1 MFLKKILEL
10 VMRIVLNLN
19 IKYKGDDVIVTPT
32 STSTPIV
39 TPTPTI
45 TSTPIVTPTSPS
57 TGVIQYTNQFYDG
70 LLKGL
75 VVLESGKTYR
85 VDYIKSTQ
93 ISTKLRIKTTG
104 AAPATLIIGVENY
117 SHKSTI
123 RQDSHLFFLNDGAD
137 ILINNVNFC
146 SPPQLKTSQPWT
158 PSFVSSKTDSKIK
171 WSFIVKN
178 CDTTVNGLNPG
189 WGVGFV
195 YGSERENIVGLYNFK
210 HCGPGLIDAKNPFPN
225 STLHWVTK
233 NVETYYPSREEF
245 GSSRILTTGK
255 IENGTFTINDP
266 KVETDCFYENYA
278 FGDFM
283 DRTNNFCF
291 IIHIGRYT
299 FEWDGKSKNI
309 TNKSVLLRPYPKG
322 IVKARVLGGRLFLLD
337 YCEVHAG
344 DQFRYQGQVYTVT
357 MKSRTEYGEWSIFE
371 PAPAIDINR
380 RHALSTDKVLP
391 EGYIDVEWISTAPT
405 LTDQPVWLVYKGNQ
419 FYRSYQNTQ
428 FGNQEIISAEIN
440 GHLCYNH
447 ANISID
453 ANNTNLN
460 GFYRQSTADV
470 NSTAPKYMNI
480 VNSTGFDDQFNPS
493 FTVNSVVIP
502 VNITNDNN
510 FKSIIDF
517 ETIS

>member
-1 MFLKKILEL
+1 
-10 VMRIVLNLN
+10 MRIVLNLN
-19 IKYKGDDVIVTPT
+19 IKYNGGGVIVTPT
-32 STSTPIV
+32 STPVLTPTSTPITTL
-39 TPTPTI
+39 TPTPT
-45 TSTPIVTPTSPS
+45 PS
-57 TGVIQYTNQFYDG
+57 ISNGVIQYTNQFYDQI
-70 LLKGL
+70 LKGE
-75 VVLESGKTYR
+75 VILESGKTYR
-85 VDYIKSTQ
+85 VDYIKSTA
-93 ISTKLRIKTTG
+93 ISGRLRIKTTG
-104 AAPATLIIGVENY
+104 SGRATLIIGVENY

-123 RQDSHLFFLNDGAD
+123 KQDSNLFFLNDGAD

-158 PSFVSSKTDSKIK
+158 PSFVLAKNDPKIK
-171 WSFIVKN
+171 WQFIVKN

-195 YGSERENIVGLYNFK
+195 YGGERENIVGLYNFK
-210 HCGPGLIDAKNPFPN
+210 HCGPGLIDAKNPYLN
-225 STLHWVTK
+225 CTLHWVTR

-245 GSSRILTTGK
+245 GSSRILTNGK
-255 IENGTFTINDP
+255 IQNGTFVINDP

-309 TNKSVLLRPYPKG
+309 DSKTISLRPYPKG
-322 IVKARVLGGRLFLLD
+322 IVKARVLNNRLFLLD
-337 YCEVHAG
+337 YCEAHAG
-344 DQFRYQGQVYTVT
+344 DQFRYQNQIYTVT

-371 PAPAIDINR
+371 PQPAIDINR
-380 RHALSTDKVLP
+380 RHALSTDKPLP
-391 EGYIDVEWISTAPT
+391 EGYIDVEWLSTPPT
-405 LTDQPVWLVYKGNQ
+405 LDNQPAWLVYKGNQ
-419 FYRSYQNTQ
+419 FYRSYPNTE
-428 FGNQEIISAEIN
+428 FGNGEIISAEIN

-470 NSTAPKYMNI
+470 NSTAPKYLNI
-480 VNSTGFDDQFNPS
+480 VNSSGFDDQFNPS
-493 FTVNSVVIP
+493 YTLNGVVIP
-502 VNITNDNN
+502 VSVTNDMN

-517 ETIS
+517 ENIS